1 MVSRCS
7 DARSLL
13 AIILRRREGV
23 SYRCN
28 RSTEYAGGV
37 DIAAWYVPSLF
48 LTPRNSTPVPA
59 DSGCYIEIFR
69 ITKEPHLTETKER
82 SRICS
87 LLLFFPCGSLTSIH
101 CLNRDLYDSTYPM
114 SSSPSCGNLSPFV
127 SSYQ

>member
-7 DARSLL
+7 DARPLL
-13 AIILRRREGV
+13 AIILRRREGA
-23 SYRCN
+23 SYRCH

-82 SRICS
+82 SRTRS
-87 LLLFFPCGSLTSIH
+87 LLLFFPCRTLPSIYCLT
-101 CLNRDLYDSTYPM
+101 RYLYDSTYPT
-114 SSSPSCGNLSPFV
+114 SSSPSCGNLFPFV
-127 SSYQ
+127 SPY